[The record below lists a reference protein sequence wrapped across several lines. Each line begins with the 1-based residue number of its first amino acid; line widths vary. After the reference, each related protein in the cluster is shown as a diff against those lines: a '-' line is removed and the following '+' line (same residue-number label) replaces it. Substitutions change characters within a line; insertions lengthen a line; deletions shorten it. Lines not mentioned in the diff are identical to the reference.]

1 MRHRVGG
8 RKLQRTSSHR
18 AALFR
23 NMAAAL
29 IKHEQ
34 ITTTTAKAKEL
45 RPYVEKLITLAK
57 RGGLSNRRLAQS
69 RLMDDAQL
77 TKLFDVRKGSPD
89 PEASALSGGNLQKFV
104 VGREFDRKPGVLVVC
119 QPTWGVDAGAATTIR
134 QALIDLAREG
144 AAILVISQDLDEI
157 LEISD
162 RIAVISKGRLSKPVE
177 AHGITREGIGLL
189 MGGSH
194 HGEGTAHAP

>member
-1 MRHRVGG
+1 MRHRVGH

-57 RGGLSNRRLAQS
+57 KGGLSNRRLAHA
-69 RLMDDAQL
+69 RLMDDTQL
-77 TKLFDVRKGSPD
+77 VKLFDVLAPRYG
-89 PEASALSGGNLQKFV
+89 ERSGGYTRIIK
-104 VGREFDRKPGVLVVC
+104 
-119 QPTWGVDAGAATTIR
+119 AGIR
-134 QALIDLAREG
+134 QSD
-144 AAILVISQDLDEI
+144 AAPIAIIEFVDRDVSAKGQDSGPVMSDEE
-157 LEISD
+157 LE
-162 RIAVISKGRLSKPVE
+162 A
-177 AHGITREGIGLL
+177 A
-189 MGGSH
+189 
-194 HGEGTAHAP
+194 

>member
-1 MRHRVGG
+1 MRHRVAG

-57 RGGLSNRRLAQS
+57 KGGLSNRRLAHA
-69 RLMDDAQL
+69 RLMDEVQL
-77 TKLFDVRKGSPD
+77 VKLFDVIAPRYA
-89 PEASALSGGNLQKFV
+89 ERNGGYTRVIKAGIRANDAAPIAIIEFV
-104 VGREFDRKPGVLVVC
+104 DRD
-119 QPTWGVDAGAATTIR
+119 VDAKG
-134 QALIDLAREG
+134 
-144 AAILVISQDLDEI
+144 QDSGPVMVEDE
-157 LEISD
+157 
-162 RIAVISKGRLSKPVE
+162 AE
-177 AHGITREGIGLL
+177 A
-189 MGGSH
+189 
-194 HGEGTAHAP
+194 

>member
-23 NMAAAL
+23 NMAAGL

-57 RGGLSNRRLAQS
+57 KGGLSNRRLAHA
-69 RLMDDAQL
+69 RLLDDTQL
-77 TKLFDVRKGSPD
+77 TKLFDVLAARYAGRNGGYTRIIKAGIRASDAAPIAIIELVDRDVSAKGQDSGPVQAD
-89 PEASALSGGNLQKFV
+89 EEMEEAA
-104 VGREFDRKPGVLVVC
+104 
-119 QPTWGVDAGAATTIR
+119 
-134 QALIDLAREG
+134 
-144 AAILVISQDLDEI
+144 
-157 LEISD
+157 
-162 RIAVISKGRLSKPVE
+162 
-177 AHGITREGIGLL
+177 
-189 MGGSH
+189 
-194 HGEGTAHAP
+194 